1 MQALLLPTLSAV
13 MVKIP
18 TPVHHV
24 SGCRKELRIARWDES
39 RTPYSLQEFL
49 DYYTPESGW
58 NIWQDA
64 VTYKD
69 VAGNIRHVLVRIG
82 QQNRWRLVDRISQ
95 ESVLLAG
102 MLSCDDDSTV
112 LDLRAIVGCDLSYD
126 ICRRILDYLCGCE
139 TDWWENT
146 PSMGALDVADK
157 LGLER
162 LLSAIVPRLRKE
174 KWESG
179 RSYLT
184 PFLEATIYPELSR

>member
-18 TPVHHV
+18 TLAHPV
-24 SGCRKELRIARWDES
+24 GGPGEELRIARSDES
-39 RTPYSLQEFL
+39 LTPFSLSQLLEQHP
-49 DYYTPESGW
+49 PESAQK
-58 NIWQDA
+58 IWRDA
-64 VTYKD
+64 VPHKD
-69 VAGNIRHVLVRIG
+69 AAGNIRHVLVKIG
-82 QQNRWRLVDRISQ
+82 QQSRWGLVERISQ

-102 MLSCDDDSTV
+102 MLSCDEDSTV
-112 LDLRAIVGCDLSYD
+112 LDLRAIVGYDLSDD
-126 ICRRILDYLCGCE
+126 ICQRILDYLCGCE

-162 LLSAIVPRLRKE
+162 LLSAIVFPMTKE
-174 KWESG
+174 RWESG

-184 PFLEATIYPELSR
+184 PFS

>member
-18 TPVHHV
+18 TIVHPA
-24 SGCRKELRIARWDES
+24 SGRGELRIARWDES
-39 RTPYSLQEFL
+39 LTPYSLEEFL
-49 DYYTPESGW
+49 EHYPPESAQK
-58 NIWQDA
+58 IWDDAVPHQDA
-64 VTYKD
+64 
-69 VAGNIRHVLVRIG
+69 AGNIRHVLVKIG
-82 QQNRWRLVDRISQ
+82 QQSRWGLVERISQ

-102 MLSCDDDSTV
+102 LLSCDDDSTV

-126 ICRRILDYLCGCE
+126 ICRHILDYLCGCE
-139 TDWWENT
+139 IDWWENT
-146 PSMGALDVADK
+146 PPMGALDVADK

-162 LLSAIVPRLRKE
+162 LLSAIVSPLKKE
-174 KWESG
+174 KWKNG